1 MSKEKVKVSID
12 DMNFYVV
19 GGDDPNYVK
28 GLAKDLDVRIKEIQ
42 VANYRLNQV
51 QSLILTALNILDEKE
66 KLKKEE
72 TIIENSKND
81 ENVIRNNIKEIENL
95 RKIVDSFDEERKEY
109 KDNIIQL
116 KNKLSEVEDLNKDLK
131 TKNENYLLE
140 IDELK
145 EKTYSLKNEKEILEE
160 QIYDSQKR
168 IIDLNREIESIN
180 ESK

>member
-145 EKTYSLKNEKEILEE
+145 EKTYSLKSEKEILEE